1 MKNIAVTGS
10 SGFVGKHLVNALKKN
25 NVNVVELDID
35 RGFDLSKSD
44 DIKRV
49 PKFDIIIHL
58 AAKSFVPHSFEKPF
72 EFYYNNYLFTLNVLE
87 LARGFDAKVI
97 FVSSYLY
104 GEPEYL
110 PIDEKHPLK
119 PHNPYAQT
127 KLICEKLCEG
137 YNRDFM
143 VPIVILRPFNL
154 YGFGQ
159 NENFLIPS
167 IIKQIN
173 NGRIEL
179 NDPMPKRDL
188 LYIDDF
194 VQALIKIT
202 NSDFKGVDVFN
213 IGSGVSLSVE
223 DIVKTIKDVMHIDAE
238 IVFKNIY
245 RPNEVMDTI
254 ASIVKIKNYL
264 KWEPK
269 LSFRKGIE
277 EWIKNNE
284 F

>member
-10 SGFVGKHLVNALKKN
+10 SGFVGKHLVHALKKN
-25 NVNVVELDID
+25 NVNVIELDID
-35 RGFDLSKSD
+35 QGFDLSKSD

-49 PKFDIIIHL
+49 PKFDVIIHL
-58 AAKSFVPHSFEKPF
+58 AAKSFVPHSFERPF
-72 EFYYNNYLFTLNVLE
+72 EFYYNNYLLTLNILE
-87 LARGFDAKVI
+87 RARNFGAKVI
-97 FVSSYLY
+97 FISSYLY

-110 PIDEKHPLK
+110 PIDEKHHLK

-137 YNRDFM
+137 YNRDFK

-154 YGFGQ
+154 YGPGQ

-167 IIKQIN
+167 IIKQIKS
-173 NGRIEL
+173 GKIEL
-179 NDPMPKRDL
+179 NDPRPKRDL

-202 NSDFKGVDVFN
+202 NSGFKGVDIFN

-238 IVFKNIY
+238 IVFKDIY
-245 RPNEVMDTI
+245 RPNEVMDTVADI
-254 ASIVKIKNYL
+254 SKISRQFGWNPIENLFSGISKMIKYL
-264 KWEPK
+264 
-269 LSFRKGIE
+269 
-277 EWIKNNE
+277 
-284 F
+284 